1 MIKRNRTIR
10 QTEGAQEGQGVF
22 WKSKQ
27 LLVLCFFLRQI
38 LGYNGIA
45 FGIYRQYYGN
55 YKPIANFVQPTFRL
69 PVHTCLFHATTWIL
83 CSMKMRMRKSKEN
96 FNIITTA
103 LVFFFYNSCNAY
115 CLVFRWNTTIAY
127 VCIIRFWFNT
137 SNQFALTY
145 QALVA
150 LMRLY
155 NTGTTQIN
163 VSSNFIPNLPAF

>member
-83 CSMKMRMRKSKEN
+83 CSMKMRMRKSNEN

-103 LVFFFYNSCNAY
+103 LVLFFF
-115 CLVFRWNTTIAY
+115 
-127 VCIIRFWFNT
+127 IIHAMHIVLSFGGIQQQPMSVLFDFGSTPPT
-137 SNQFALTY
+137 SL
-145 QALVA
+145 L
-150 LMRLY
+150 
-155 NTGTTQIN
+155 
-163 VSSNFIPNLPAF
+163 